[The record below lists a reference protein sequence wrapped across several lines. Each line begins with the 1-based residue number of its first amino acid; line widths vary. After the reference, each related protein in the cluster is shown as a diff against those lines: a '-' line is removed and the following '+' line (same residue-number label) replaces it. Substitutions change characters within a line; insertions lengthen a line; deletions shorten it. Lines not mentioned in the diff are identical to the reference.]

1 MLTNGSQSQRIF
13 GLDVM
18 RALAIIQV
26 AYSHSLELLGAYWP
40 PDLSISYV
48 DGVDLFFVLS
58 GFLVGGILLR
68 SLEENELPWYKA
80 LLNFWQRR
88 WLRTLPNYYLFL
100 FVNIGLAYAGVSR
113 GVLHT
118 NTWAYFLFL
127 QNFHVQL
134 GLMFWESW
142 SLAVE
147 EWFYL
152 LFPIAVLGALRL
164 IKLPIRY
171 AFLLATMVMI
181 ILPTVIRFSYI
192 DGIESLFQ
200 QDLIIRKLVV
210 NRLDMIG
217 FGVLAAWF
225 HHYYREAWSKLKW
238 FAFIVG
244 VLGYWLATIPWSMTN
259 VGYLST
265 WYFTFISI
273 ALAMTLPVLSSWYS
287 TAKFTKPVEF
297 LSTISYALYLVHL
310 PLRYFFLD
318 AAEGLSKSETVLL
331 YAGFWATSI
340 FAAAAIYRWYELP
353 FMRLRGKVTELLVGR
368 SAR

>member
-18 RALAIIQV
+18 RTLAIIQV
-26 AYSHSLELLGAYWP
+26 VYSHSLDLLGAYWP
-40 PDLSISYV
+40 PDLSRSYV

-68 SLEENELPWYKA
+68 SVEENKLPWYKA
-80 LLNFWQRR
+80 LFNFWQRR

-113 GVLHT
+113 GALHM

-164 IKLPIRY
+164 IKLPTRY
-171 AFLLATMVMI
+171 AFLLATMAMI
-181 ILPTVIRFSYI
+181 ILPALIRFTYL
-192 DGIESLFQ
+192 DGVGSLFQ
-200 QDLIIRKLVV
+200 YDQSIHKLVV
-210 NRLDMIG
+210 NRLDTIG
-217 FGVLAAWF
+217 FGVLGAWV
-225 HHYYREAWSKLKW
+225 HHYYRAAWSKLKW
-238 FAFIVG
+238 FAFIAG
-244 VLGYWLATIPWSMTN
+244 IFGYWLATIPWSMAN
-259 VGYLST
+259 IAYLST
-265 WYFTFISI
+265 WYFTFMSI
-273 ALAMTLPVLSSWYS
+273 ALAMTLPVLSSWNS
-287 TAKFTKPVEF
+287 TSKYTKPVVF

-318 AAEGLSKSETVLL
+318 AAEGISVFATGLL
-331 YAGFWATSI
+331 YAAFWATSI

-353 FMRLRGKVTELLVGR
+353 FMRLRGKFTVWIEK
-368 SAR
+368 A

>member
-18 RALAIIQV
+18 RALAIMQV
-26 AYSHSLELLGAYWP
+26 VYSHSLELLGAYWP
-40 PDLSISYV
+40 PDLSLSYV

-68 SLEENELPWYKA
+68 SIEENKLPWYKA

-100 FVNIGLAYAGVSR
+100 CVNIGLVHLGVAR

-127 QNFHVQL
+127 QNFHIQL

-164 IKLPIRY
+164 IKLPTRY
-171 AFLLATMVMI
+171 AFLLATMAMI
-181 ILPTVIRFSYI
+181 ILPAVIRFTYLDAI
-192 DGIESLFQ
+192 GSLFQ
-200 QDLIIRKLVV
+200 YDQSIHKLVV
-210 NRLDMIG
+210 NRLDTIG

-225 HHYYREAWSKLKW
+225 HNYYREAWSKLKW
-238 FAFIVG
+238 FAFIAG

-259 VGYLST
+259 IGYLST
-265 WYFTFISI
+265 AYFTFMNL
-273 ALAMTLPVLSSWYS
+273 ALAMTLPVLSSWNSASNY
-287 TAKFTKPVEF
+287 TKPVEF
-297 LSTISYALYLVHL
+297 LSAISYALYLVHL
-310 PLRYFFLD
+310 PLRYFFMD
-318 AAEGLSKSETVLL
+318 AVEGLSKSETVLL
-331 YAGFWATSI
+331 YAGFWMASI
-340 FAAAAIYRWYELP
+340 IAAAAIYRWYELP

-368 SAR
+368 SA